1 MDLRGAVRT
10 KLEEGRGDDTNSVI
24 LTRLAALGLLVGTA
38 GARASNSW
46 TISETSFKMS
56 DNRVRAQDC

>member
-1 MDLRGAVRT
+1 MVRT
-10 KLEEGRGDDTNSVI
+10 GLNEGRGDDTDSVI
-24 LTRLAALGLLVGTA
+24 LTRLATLGLLVGTA

-56 DNRVRAQDC
+56 DKSVRAQDC